1 MSIEAT
7 DGALKVMSKHTPLY
21 DVHVDAGGKMVD
33 FAGYSLPVHYGSL
46 VNEHHAV
53 RQTAGVFDV
62 SHMTIVDVSGD
73 ESMPWL
79 RKLLSNDVRK
89 LAQGKAL
96 YSCLCN
102 EQGGVIDD
110 LIVYC
115 MGDNDYRLI
124 VNAAT
129 REKDLAWFEKHRS
142 GDVKIDVI
150 DNLALLAVQGP
161 TAVENAAGVL
171 TARGLN
177 GDAVKALKRFTA
189 WRSDD
194 WFIARTGYTGE
205 DGLEIALPAS
215 AAAEFWQALVNA
227 GVTPAGLGARD
238 TLRLEAGMSLYGN
251 DLDEDHSPAESGI
264 AWTIDLEDDERDFI
278 GRETLE
284 DHKLFGGR
292 SVMLGLTLDGRGVL
306 RQGQTVERVGKA
318 IGTITSG
325 TFSPTLQKTI
335 ALARVDKKFDGGCDV
350 IIRDKLHAAH
360 VVDVPFLNENS

>member
-251 DLDEDHSPAESGI
+251 DLDEDHTPAESGI

>member
-1 MSIEAT
+1 
-7 DGALKVMSKHTPLY
+7 MSKHTPLY

-62 SHMTIVDVSGD
+62 SHMTIVDVSGAD
-73 ESMPWL
+73 AMPWL
-79 RKLLSNDVRK
+79 RKLLSNDVKK
-89 LAQGKAL
+89 LEQGKAL

-115 MGDNDYRLI
+115 RGDNDYRLI

-142 GDVKIDVI
+142 GDVKIDVT

-161 TAVENAAGVL
+161 SAVKHTADVL
-171 TARGLN
+171 TARGLS

-205 DGLEIALPAS
+205 DGLEIALPESDATD
-215 AAAEFWQALVNA
+215 FWQALVDA

-251 DLDEDHSPAESGI
+251 DLDEEHSPAESGI
-264 AWTIDLEDDERDFI
+264 AWTIDLDDDERDFI

-292 SVMLGLTLDGRGVL
+292 SVMLGLSLDGRGVL

-335 ALARVDKKFDGGCDV
+335 ALARVDKKFEGGCDV

-360 VVDVPFLNENS
+360 VVDVPFLSENS

>member
-1 MSIEAT
+1 
-7 DGALKVMSKHTPLY
+7 MSKHTPLHAA
-21 DVHVDAGGKMVD
+21 HVDAGGKMVD

-53 RQTAGVFDV
+53 RRSAGVFDV
-62 SHMTIVDVSGD
+62 SHMTIVDISGSD
-73 ESMPWL
+73 AMPWL
-79 RKLLSNDVRK
+79 RKLLTNDVKK
-89 LAQGKAL
+89 LEQGKAL

-142 GDVKIDVI
+142 GDIEIDVL

-161 TAVENAAGVL
+161 KAVDTAASVLNA
-171 TARGLN
+171 RDLN
-177 GDAVKALKRFTA
+177 GDAVKALKRFSA

-205 DGLEIALPAS
+205 DGLEIALPESDATD
-215 AAAEFWQALVNA
+215 FWQALVDA

-251 DLDEDHSPAESGI
+251 DLDEDHTPAESGI
-264 AWTIDLEDDERDFI
+264 AWTIDLGDESRDFI

-306 RQGQTVERVGKA
+306 RQGQKVERVGKE
-318 IGTITSG
+318 IGLSLIH
-325 TFSPTLQKTI
+325 I
-335 ALARVDKKFDGGCDV
+335 
-350 IIRDKLHAAH
+350 
-360 VVDVPFLNENS
+360 

>member
-1 MSIEAT
+1 
-7 DGALKVMSKHTPLY
+7 MSKHTPLHAA
-21 DVHVDAGGKMVD
+21 HVDAGGKMVD

-53 RQTAGVFDV
+53 RQAAGVFDV
-62 SHMTIVDVSGD
+62 SHMTIVDISGND
-73 ESMPWL
+73 AMPWL
-79 RKLLSNDVRK
+79 RKLLTNDVKK
-89 LAQGKAL
+89 LKQGKAL

-142 GDVKIDVI
+142 GDVKIDVL
-150 DNLALLAVQGP
+150 NKLALLAVQGP
-161 TAVENAAGVL
+161 TAVDTAASVLNA
-171 TARGLN
+171 RDLN
-177 GDAVKALKRFTA
+177 GDAVKALKRFSA

-205 DGLEIALPAS
+205 DGLEIALPESDATD
-215 AAAEFWQALVNA
+215 FWQALVDA

-251 DLDEDHSPAESGI
+251 DLDEDHTPAESGI
-264 AWTIDLEDDERDFI
+264 AWTIDLEDESRDFI
-278 GRETLE
+278 GREILE

-306 RQGQTVERVGKA
+306 RQGQKVERVGQE

-335 ALARVDKKFDGGCDV
+335 ALARVDKRFEGGCDV

-360 VVDVPFLNENS
+360 VVGVPFLKQDS

>member
-1 MSIEAT
+1 
-7 DGALKVMSKHTPLY
+7 MSKHPPLHAA
-21 DVHVDAGGKMVD
+21 HVDAGGKMVD

-53 RQTAGVFDV
+53 RQAAGVFDV
-62 SHMTIVDVSGD
+62 SHMTIVDISGND
-73 ESMPWL
+73 AMPWL
-79 RKLLSNDVRK
+79 RKLLSNDVKK
-89 LAQGKAL
+89 LVQGKAL

-129 REKDLAWFEKHRS
+129 REKDLAWFEKQRS
-142 GDVKIDVI
+142 GDVKIDVL
-150 DNLALLAVQGP
+150 DKLALLAVQGP
-161 TAVENAAGVL
+161 TAVDTTASVLNA
-171 TARGLN
+171 RDLN
-177 GDAVKALKRFTA
+177 GDAVKALKRFSA

-205 DGLEIALPAS
+205 DGLEIALPESDAT
-215 AAAEFWQALVNA
+215 EFWQALVDA

-251 DLDEDHSPAESGI
+251 DLDEDHTPAESGI
-264 AWTIDLEDDERDFI
+264 AWTIDLNDESRDFI

-306 RQGQTVERVGKA
+306 RQGQKVERVGKE

-335 ALARVDKKFDGGCDV
+335 ALARVDKRFEGGCDV

-360 VVDVPFLNENS
+360 VVSVPFLNQDS

>member
-1 MSIEAT
+1 MP
-7 DGALKVMSKHTPLY
+7 KQTPLHE
-21 DVHVDAGGKMVD
+21 VHVTAGGKMVD

-53 RQTAGVFDV
+53 RDSAGVFDV
-62 SHMTIVDVSGD
+62 SHMTIVDVSG
-73 ESMPWL
+73 EGAYAWL
-79 RKLLSNDVRK
+79 RKLLSNDVKK
-89 LAQGKAL
+89 LQQGKAL
-96 YSCLCN
+96 YSCMCN

-129 REKDLAWFEKHRS
+129 REKDLAWFEKHRTAN
-142 GDVKIDVI
+142 VTIDVI

-161 TAVENAAGVL
+161 HAIEKSAAVF
-171 TARGLN
+171 TQHGLN
-177 GDAVKALKRFTA
+177 ATGITSLKRFTA

-205 DGLEIALPAS
+205 DGLEVALPS
-215 AAAEFWQALVNA
+215 SKAADFWQALVDA

-251 DLDEDHSPAESGI
+251 DLDEEHTPAESGI
-264 AWTIDLEDDERDFI
+264 AWTIDLEDETRDFI
-278 GRETLE
+278 GREILE

-292 SVMLGLTLDGRGVL
+292 SVMIGLSLDGRGVL

-325 TFSPTLQKTI
+325 TFSPSLQKTI
-335 ALARVDKKFDGGCDV
+335 ALARVDKKFEGGCDV

-360 VVDVPFLNENS
+360 VVAVPFLKKDS

>member
-1 MSIEAT
+1 MSQ
-7 DGALKVMSKHTPLY
+7 HTPLY
-21 DVHVDAGGKMVD
+21 DVHIAAGGKMVD
-33 FAGYSLPVHYGSL
+33 FAGFSLPVHYGSL
-46 VNEHHAV
+46 VNEHNAV
-53 RQTAGVFDV
+53 RESAAVFDV

-73 ESMPWL
+73 DAQAWL
-79 RKLLSNDVRK
+79 RKLLSNDVKK
-89 LAQGKAL
+89 LGQGEAL

-115 MGDNDYRLI
+115 MGETEYRLI

-129 REKDLAWFEKHRS
+129 REKDLAWFEKHKS
-142 GDVKIDVI
+142 GDLNIEPID
-150 DNLALLAVQGP
+150 DLALLAVQGP
-161 TAVENAAGVL
+161 AAVSKVAAVL
-171 TARGLN
+171 GARGLN
-177 GDAVKALKRFTA
+177 SDAVLALKRFSA

-205 DGLEIALPAS
+205 DGFEIALPTS
-215 AAAEFWQALVNA
+215 AAVEFWDALIDA

-264 AWTIDLEDDERDFI
+264 AWTIDLDDDDRDFL
-278 GRETLE
+278 GREILE

-292 SVMLGLTLDGRGVL
+292 SVMLGLSLDGRGVL
-306 RQGQTVERVGKA
+306 REGQIVERAGKA
-318 IGTITSG
+318 IGKVTSG
-325 TFSPTLQKTI
+325 TFSPTLQKSI
-335 ALARVDKKFDGGCDV
+335 ALARVDKRFEGGCDV

-360 VVDVPFLNENS
+360 VVDVPFYKTTS